1 MVRTL
6 WRVVRGPLAAGGVL
20 GVQMLQAIQRPDLES
35 LTDQD
40 PSGVFGDPDLPP
52 LRVVVL
58 GDSTVT
64 CPGVEPLDACW
75 ARRTAIALS
84 DRYHVTLI
92 SVAVGGSK
100 ISNVRGEQVHRAI
113 LAGGDVALVCIGG
126 NDALRMT
133 PVDRFERAYDE
144 TLRALTS
151 AFPAVAVCGVG
162 DLGTI
167 PRLPA
172 LARGTARIRAR
183 SIDHAISRVAHR
195 YVVPKSRAWGPEYAA
210 FESDPAVWAGDLF
223 HASAA
228 GHAIYADAA
237 IPLVEEALSRSG
249 LALPGSGESSR

>member
-1 MVRTL
+1 MVTTI
-6 WRVVRGPLAAGGVL
+6 WNVVKRPLAIGGL
-20 GVQMLQAIQRPDLES
+20 FGAQMIHAIQRPDLES

-40 PSGVFGDPDLPP
+40 PTGTFGDPGLPP
-52 LRVVVL
+52 LRIVVL

-64 CPGVEPLDACW
+64 CPGVDPLDACW
-75 ARRTAIALS
+75 ARRTAIAFS
-84 DRYHVTLI
+84 DRYHVDLV

-100 ISNVRGEQVHRAI
+100 IFDVRGEQVHRAV
-113 LAGGDVALVCIGG
+113 LAGGDLAVVCVGG

-133 PVDRFERAYDE
+133 PVGRFEAAYDDI
-144 TLRALTS
+144 LRTLTS

-195 YVVPKSRAWGPEYAA
+195 YDVPKSRAWGTEYAA
-210 FESDPAVWAGDLF
+210 FEYDPGVWAGDLF

-228 GHAIYADAA
+228 GHAIYAEAA
-237 IPLVEEALSRSG
+237 IPLTEEALRRS
-249 LALPGSGESSR
+249 ARAPSESVESST